1 MKRVGHYSELLFWH
15 LPMNLEH
22 KYLFKKL
29 FKWANKKQNNFNI
42 YNAEFFLKI
51 KKNTWRYHYF
61 TPVYQK
67 SRWYDLQVLR
77 YRAWKTEM
85 GKFRL
90 FFAKPKKSKFSNE
103 KNSWISSFYTC
114 VPKITIMPC
123 MVPEIWSAT
132 DRIFCHFGLFFA
144 LLPT

>member
-15 LPMNLEH
+15 LPMNLKH

-67 SRWYDLQVLR
+67 SRWYDLQFLR
-77 YRAWKTEM
+77 Q
-85 GKFRL
+85 RL
-90 FFAKPKKSKFSNE
+90 QLVIFGHFLSIYPPKKLKNQNSE
-103 KNSWISSFYTC
+103 KLKKNCWRYHHFTRVTKI
-114 VPKITIMPC
+114 KITWCTI
-123 MVPEIWSAT
+123 
-132 DRIFCHFGLFFA
+132 LK
-144 LLPT
+144 